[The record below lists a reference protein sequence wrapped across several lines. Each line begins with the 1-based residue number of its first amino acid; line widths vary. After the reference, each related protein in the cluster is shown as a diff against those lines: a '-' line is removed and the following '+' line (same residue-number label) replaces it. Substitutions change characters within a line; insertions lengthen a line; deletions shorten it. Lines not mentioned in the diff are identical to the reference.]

1 MKHQPVETTVF
12 SLDKAPP
19 KRRRPRPERHLTLY
33 RVGAL
38 TVAGRRELCLIK
50 NVSAGGML
58 IRAYSEIPVGTHIS
72 IELKHH
78 ETVCGTVQWVDN
90 DSVGICFDRPIDVIS
105 LISLPTEG
113 PRPRMPRIE
122 VDCMATVR
130 DGSTVMKAKAINISQ
145 GGLRVESWSD
155 LTIGSNVVVSLHGL
169 TPEAAQVKWRD
180 GDHYGLVFNRTLSI
194 TQLVAWLQQRHQA
207 HVA

>member
-1 MKHQPVETTVF
+1 MKHQPVETTVLF
-12 SLDKAPP
+12 VGQGAA
-19 KRRRPRPERHLTLY
+19 KRRRPRRERHLTLY

-90 DSVGICFDRPIDVIS
+90 DSVGIRVRRS
-105 LISLPTEG
+105 LS
-113 PRPRMPRIE
+113 
-122 VDCMATVR
+122 
-130 DGSTVMKAKAINISQ
+130 
-145 GGLRVESWSD
+145 
-155 LTIGSNVVVSLHGL
+155 
-169 TPEAAQVKWRD
+169 
-180 GDHYGLVFNRTLSI
+180 TLS
-194 TQLVAWLQQRHQA
+194 R
-207 HVA
+207 